1 MRRDGF
7 IAHIY
12 AGAEEGFTL
21 QKAREQT
28 GGGADSLLEVD
39 IKRGENHDMLRDQGA
54 YSGLIRA
61 ALEGKIKAVVAAP
74 NCRTR
79 SILRHIPIQRDPSAP
94 RPIRRWKG
102 EEFGI
107 DDITPQEQEML
118 RMDDK
123 LMWRASFVFMVAF
136 YMGEAR
142 ALPSVLFSLEQPA
155 SPRAHKPEV
164 VSWWDTKEWFQLK
177 KEFGFQDRTA
187 QAIKGWSVGICVL

>member
-21 QKAREQT
+21 QKAWEQI

-79 SILRHIPIQRDPSAP
+79 SILRHIPIPGDPSVP
-94 RPIRRWKG
+94 RPIRRWTS

-107 DDITPQEQEML
+107 SDITPQEQEML
-118 RMDDK
+118 RMDDM
-123 LMWRASFVFMVAF
+123 LMRRAIFVFMVAF
-136 YMGEAR
+136 YMAEAR

-177 KEFGFQDRTA
+177 KVFGFQEETLG
-187 QAIKGWSVGICVL
+187 Q

>member
-12 AGAEEGFTL
+12 AGAEEGYTL
-21 QKAREQT
+21 QKAWEQI

-39 IKRGENHDMLRDQGA
+39 IKRGENHDMLRAVLEGKIKA
-54 YSGLIRA
+54 V
-61 ALEGKIKAVVAAP
+61 LEGKIKAVVAAP

-79 SILRHIPIQRDPSAP
+79 SILRHIPIPGDPSAP

-102 EEFGI
+102 EEFDI
-107 DDITPQEQEML
+107 SDITPQEQEML
-118 RMDDK
+118 RMDDM
-123 LMWRASFVFMVAF
+123 LMWRAIFVFMVAF
-136 YMGEAR
+136 YMAEAR

-177 KEFGFQDRTA
+177 KVFGFQEETLG
-187 QAIKGWSVGICVL
+187 Q